1 MKTCPYCA
9 EEIQDAAIVCRYC
22 NRPQPGYEKD
32 VPSPVKGAQSTRT
45 PLLFAGGVIV
55 VLFGAVLFLV
65 LGGNGLKVNILP
77 TPTVTPVPTA
87 ESCYHQSEKYRSEVT
102 NLIKEWDDAETVA
115 GSTSRI
121 ALSPAVSEL
130 QRIRREVD
138 NLELPDCAEYAQY
151 YLVTYMDTVIE
162 AYLLFMADAP
172 DYSVSDKFEEAD
184 SQLEQ
189 FSQEFSNMKSTP
201 TPSVK

>member
-1 MKTCPYCA
+1 MKKCPYCA
-9 EEIQDAAIVCRYC
+9 EEIQDEAIVCRYC
-22 NRPQPGYEKD
+22 NRPQPGYEKV
-32 VPSPVKGAQSTRT
+32 VPPAVEVSKSTRT
-45 PLLFAGGVIV
+45 PIFLAGGAIV
-55 VLFGAVLFLV
+55 VLFGAILFLV

-102 NLIKEWDDAETVA
+102 DLIEEWDDAESVA

-130 QRIRREVD
+130 QRVRREVD
-138 NLELPDCAEYAQY
+138 NLEFPDCAEYAQY
-151 YLVTYMDTVIE
+151 HLVTYMDTVIE

-172 DYSVSDKFEEAD
+172 DSSVSDKFEEAN
-184 SQLEQ
+184 SQLDQ
-189 FSQEFSNMKSTP
+189 FSQDFHDIKSTP
-201 TPSVK
+201 TPTAK